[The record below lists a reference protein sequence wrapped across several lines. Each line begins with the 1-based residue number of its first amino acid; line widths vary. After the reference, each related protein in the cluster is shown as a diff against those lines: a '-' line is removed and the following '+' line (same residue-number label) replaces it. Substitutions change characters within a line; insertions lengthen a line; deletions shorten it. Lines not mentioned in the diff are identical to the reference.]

1 MPISKSATAIPW
13 KCRKT
18 VDVGERELAVGYALA
33 APMLDLRR
41 VARQFFLYLLS
52 FFLTL
57 LEETPPL
64 ACARDNLN

>member
-1 MPISKSATAIPW
+1 
-13 KCRKT
+13 
-18 VDVGERELAVGYALA
+18 
-33 APMLDLRR
+33 MLDLRR